1 MPNVQH
7 IYKFAGPPTLPPPD
21 EGHHWVDTLNNNIY
35 LSKGQ
40 SVVNDWILVG
50 SGGLPSGGTLGQI
63 LIKQS
68 GIDGDASWQNQP
80 GLYGNVNALAGYNSS
95 GELSDIPGWTYDNT
109 TRGLTHSITV
119 SPNNGTGNNL
129 NNLYAN
135 FNAVANSPNE
145 IWNIHNNYILI
156 DTLSAGFDFGTNGN
170 ALNLYLNYFGHA
182 GTSDIGALTFINNNF
197 QVGNGTDPISVKGI
211 NYLFGFG
218 VINAN
223 VTVTAQIHGYGFQP
237 TANVAATL
245 TQNVTAFYDFA
256 DFDCAVPGYTSY
268 AGSPQIASIANN
280 TNYTGLSLFPTI
292 PTFTGNAGYTGVA
305 ISGTLGTF
313 GTGGFQGVGMHPTIT
328 SVGSF
333 LGVTVNPNITTLVNY
348 AHFIDINPTVGSAPN
363 NSCTGIYI
371 NMGSCAGTG
380 HKAAEF
386 VGDVQITGN
395 LSFSGALSIG
405 ALNAYASQAIVNGGG
420 TPSTIHGLVSSPT
433 IAANTTVAFGDTIG
447 VNTAMLLLVGD
458 NAVVTT
464 ALVGLSA
471 LALPAVVS
479 MGAGSTVDQVAGA
492 TFALSLDGAAT
503 GGTIANLDLCRSVA
517 IPNGITTVTK
527 CVGYKFDLPF
537 GDPGTT
543 TWGFYA
549 SPTSHNYMAG
559 DLLLGGTAY
568 SDDVVTNAS
577 VALEIKSTTKAAVL
591 SRMTTAQETA
601 LTAIDGM
608 IIYNTTTGKFRG
620 YASGAWVDLH

>member
-35 LSKGQ
+35 LSKGA

-50 SGGLPSGGTLGQI
+50 SGGLPSGGTVGQI

-68 GIDGDASWQNQP
+68 GIDGDATWNAQP
-80 GLYGNVNALAGYNSS
+80 GYTDTANTLAGYNAS
-95 GELSDIPGWTYDNT
+95 GNLSDIPGWSYDNT
-109 TRGLTHSITV
+109 TQGFSQSVTV
-119 SPNNGTGNNL
+119 VPNNGSYSNL
-129 NNLYAN
+129 NNAYPI
-135 FNAVANSPNE
+135 FNAAVNSPDE
-145 IWNIHNNYILI
+145 YWNIHNNYILI
-156 DTLSAGFDFGTNGN
+156 DTLSAGFTFGTNGN
-170 ALNLYLNYFGHA
+170 ALTLYQNYFGHA
-182 GTSDIGALTFINNNF
+182 GQSDIGALTFTSNNF
-197 QVGNGTDPISVKGI
+197 NIGNGTDPISVRGI
-211 NYLFGFG
+211 NYFFGFG
-218 VINAN
+218 TINAN
-223 VTVTAQIHGYGFQP
+223 VTVNAQIQGYGFQP
-237 TANVAATL
+237 NANAAATL
-245 TQNVTAFYDFA
+245 TQNVTAFYDFSNFA
-256 DFDCAVPGYTSY
+256 CAVPGHTSY
-268 AGSPQIASIANN
+268 AASPTIASISNN
-280 TNYTGLSLFPTI
+280 FNYTGMSFFPTI
-292 PTFTGNAGYTGVA
+292 PTFTGNAGFTGVA
-305 ISGTLGTF
+305 IAGTLGTF
-313 GTGGFQGVGMHPTIT
+313 GTGGFQGVSMNPTIT
-328 SVGSF
+328 SLNNF
-333 LGVTVNPNITTLVNY
+333 LGVSINPVITTLTGYSQLVS
-348 AHFIDINPTVGSAPN
+348 INPTISSAPN
-363 NSCTGIYI
+363 SSCTGLFVDMS
-371 NMGSCAGTG
+371 NCSGTG
-380 HKAAEF
+380 HKAAQLT
-386 VGDVQITGN
+386 GDVQITGA

-405 ALNAYASQAIVNGGG
+405 QLNAFASQAIVNGGG
-420 TPSTIHGLVSSPT
+420 VPGTVHGLISSPT
-433 IAANTTVAFGDTIG
+433 IAANTTVALGDTIG
-447 VNTAMLLLVGD
+447 VNTAMLLVVGD
-458 NAVVTT
+458 NAVVTS

-471 LALPAVVS
+471 LALPAVVT
-479 MGAGSTVDQVAGA
+479 MGSGSSVDQVAGA

-503 GGTIANLDLCRSVA
+503 GGTIANLDLCRAVA

-559 DLLLGGTAY
+559 DLLIGGTAY

-591 SRMTTAQETA
+591 SRLTTAEEGA